1 MHGLS
6 TLNRLLGKKNKEA
19 SRSKTNLSKTAST
32 STSNLDTSSQ
42 YNKIMPIVNNAPF
55 EQTFRVTVYLPK
67 QQLYVERIGAKTQLE
82 TLLANICESKHLTF
96 DKYEFRHPS
105 DLSQS
110 FDNTKTIGEVGLNE
124 LKLVLKTESRFSNNF
139 HRFHADDVMK
149 YKSNV
154 PDSISSEENSRNN
167 YKKTSPYSSTTS
179 LNSLDSTGMNLTT
192 KPQAP
197 VAPARKKRAAP
208 RPPSQNSIPEQEIY
222 SSNLTVFKEPPQSIL
237 PKKSFHV
244 SSPQLFQSDK
254 NNNNIDTGNRLNAI
268 TRPTSLFVASTT
280 EIDSSGEGSSSLER
294 RSRSPSES
302 SEVQQIM
309 RNRNGS
315 GSYERKKKLAPI
327 PPNSKRLKPVP
338 SPRTVQDIIDSKTPT
353 INEAEEI
360 ENSPKKALRTSDNN
374 GNLESSTLNVSKTL
388 LKSHYEPSDGNP
400 SLDTVSTSDGPI
412 SIHISS
418 AESSLEH
425 VREDSKLPAAVS
437 KVHIKH
443 DQQMG
448 PADDSRRSTSD
459 DEMTVNI
466 YNVPKSIVEKQK
478 KKGTSSGGV
487 EMNREET
494 EVEVKTTVHERVVT
508 TSVKREQIIVMSENF
523 TTENSKSADDGVRRN
538 SSSSP
543 DAHANES
550 GRSRSQSPVWTY
562 QLPAPPVF
570 ADKVSCLSPTDRHN
584 GKFFSDII
592 SNDCHETTTILS
604 DTTTVISG
612 ETHIQPVIVDR
623 KAIENVFVK
632 SSCDNESDKSTEIIT
647 SDLEDGYLGNKRPS
661 NGTVKVDSPATP
673 AIAEPEVV
681 TPTPKKVEKEVIIED
696 YKTSRLLI
704 TRSDSFHTFELPRVG
719 PYSPPKRSTSFL
731 SMQRHEL
738 SLNRAEKIDNNTPY
752 SRRKSSSELSI
763 CDTPSLQSLEIIKN
777 ILNSSRKNSSQDV
790 VVPQAPLKEEPE
802 PENESPASL
811 VERSEI
817 VKQELKIV
825 SKKLE
830 HEFDDMK
837 KMSSANNNV
846 TVEEGKAE
854 EIAKPAEIEPAI
866 IGIATKSPESS
877 VESVKSENKVNATA
891 APAADVAA
899 VKLETETVQ
908 QQSQQSQEAQQPT
921 EAQVMKRETSP
932 ASSESIKVE
941 LAKPAIVAEEPKR
954 VVASEPPKPVVVAE
968 SKPVV
973 VVVAEPKPWKYT
985 GPPKINFGTWNER
998 PRATITI
1005 ADDSDC
1011 KRSGTL
1017 SPTPNGHLP
1026 AQQSNV
1032 ANKRHTIHFGAEKI
1046 QVQSAVK
1053 PRVLGVE
1060 LKKEPVVENFTKVSL
1075 KSSSTRA
1082 TPPRPI
1088 IINSDVN
1095 KSPTSPD
1102 FAFNNFI
1109 SNAKKLS
1116 PIVHGFDQ
1124 KPVVVVAEKKSPP
1137 PASTIERKSQQQPP
1151 PPPIVPLKPSFLR
1164 SASESTTKNVRFTSP
1179 EEPDSVN
1186 FSQHSLKKTGYK
1198 ERILNEDQKKESIFG
1213 RVMEE
1218 MANKQNEMQRVQP
1231 APVPPPPKPPAF
1243 IVNIN
1248 NNKPYNTFKKSVSA
1262 NDADPR
1268 NELLDAIKS
1277 FNRDALRR
1285 K

>member
-1 MHGLS
+1 MNISQFLTS
-6 TLNRLLGKKNKEA
+6 SLLF
-19 SRSKTNLSKTAST
+19 SRS
-32 STSNLDTSSQ
+32 
-42 YNKIMPIVNNAPF
+42 
-55 EQTFRVTVYLPK
+55 
-67 QQLYVERIGAKTQLE
+67 
-82 TLLANICESKHLTF
+82 
-96 DKYEFRHPS
+96 
-105 DLSQS
+105 
-110 FDNTKTIGEVGLNE
+110 
-124 LKLVLKTESRFSNNF
+124 NF
-139 HRFHADDVMK
+139 
-149 YKSNV
+149 
-154 PDSISSEENSRNN
+154 P
-167 YKKTSPYSSTTS
+167 
-179 LNSLDSTGMNLTT
+179 
-192 KPQAP
+192 
-197 VAPARKKRAAP
+197 
-208 RPPSQNSIPEQEIY
+208 
-222 SSNLTVFKEPPQSIL
+222 
-237 PKKSFHV
+237 
-244 SSPQLFQSDK
+244 
-254 NNNNIDTGNRLNAI
+254 
-268 TRPTSLFVASTT
+268 
-280 EIDSSGEGSSSLER
+280 
-294 RSRSPSES
+294 
-302 SEVQQIM
+302 
-309 RNRNGS
+309 
-315 GSYERKKKLAPI
+315 
-327 PPNSKRLKPVP
+327 
-338 SPRTVQDIIDSKTPT
+338 
-353 INEAEEI
+353 
-360 ENSPKKALRTSDNN
+360 ALRTSDNN

-400 SLDTVSTSDGPI
+400 SLDTLSTSDGPI

-425 VREDSKLPAAVS
+425 VREDTKLPAAVS

-448 PADDSRRSTSD
+448 DDCRRSTSD

-478 KKGTSSGGV
+478 KKGISNGGV

-523 TTENSKSADDGVRRN
+523 TENSKSADGVRRN

-543 DAHANES
+543 DAHANEGS
-550 GRSRSQSPVWTY
+550 RSRSQSPVWTY

-570 ADKVSCLSPTDRHN
+570 ADKVSCISTTDRHN

-623 KAIENVFVK
+623 KVIENVFVK

-661 NGTVKVDSPATP
+661 NGTVKVDSPSTP

-681 TPTPKKVEKEVIIED
+681 TPSPKKVEKEVIIED

-704 TRSDSFHTFELPRVG
+704 TRSDSFHTFDLPRVG

-811 VERSEI
+811 VERSDI

-837 KMSSANNNV
+837 KMSGTNNV

-854 EIAKPAEIEPAI
+854 EIAKASEIEPAI

-877 VESVKSENKVNATA
+877 VESVKSENEVNTTV
-891 APAADVAA
+891 PAADVAA

-908 QQSQQSQEAQQPT
+908 QQSQEAQQPT

-941 LAKPAIVAEEPKR
+941 LTKPAIVAEEPKR
-954 VVASEPPKPVVVAE
+954 VASEPPKPVVVAE

-973 VVVAEPKPWKYT
+973 VVAEPKPWKYS

-998 PRATITI
+998 PRAAITI

-1026 AQQSNV
+1026 AQHSNV

-1075 KSSSTRA
+1075 KSTRA

-1164 SASESTTKNVRFTSP
+1164 SASESTAKNVRFSSP

-1186 FSQHSLKKTGYK
+1186 FSQNSLKKTGYK

-1248 NNKPYNTFKKSVSA
+1248 NNKPNNNTFKKSVSV
-1262 NDADPR
+1262 NDADTR